1 MNKNKV
7 RGCITLAVIAM
18 VLSVIA
24 FVVPFSRNATFWIA
38 YLFSVIAIAFQV
50 YIFKISFTEI
60 EDVKSKFYGFPIAQ
74 IGVIYLVAQLI
85 ISIVEMILAILIPS
99 WVAVVINIIVTAA
112 AVLGSIAADTV
123 RDEIVKQDDK
133 LKKNVTN
140 MRSMQLLSASI
151 AGQCTSEIKCELE
164 KLAEEFK
171 YSDIVSSEATVELEN
186 ELKQQLDELQ
196 SSVIEGDIESAK
208 VLCAGIYAKLNERN
222 RLCALNK

>member
-7 RGCITLAVIAM
+7 RGCITLAVIAI

-112 AVLGSIAADTV
+112 AVQYL
-123 RDEIVKQDDK
+123 RQ
-133 LKKNVTN
+133 
-140 MRSMQLLSASI
+140 
-151 AGQCTSEIKCELE
+151 
-164 KLAEEFK
+164 
-171 YSDIVSSEATVELEN
+171 
-186 ELKQQLDELQ
+186 
-196 SSVIEGDIESAK
+196 
-208 VLCAGIYAKLNERN
+208 
-222 RLCALNK
+222 

>member
-1 MNKNKV
+1 MHKNKV
-7 RGCITLAVIAM
+7 RGCITLAVIAI

-24 FVVPFSRNATFWIA
+24 FVAPFLRNATFWIA
-38 YLFSVIAIAFQV
+38 YLFSVIAIAFQI
-50 YIFKISFTEI
+50 YIFKISFSQT

-74 IGVIYLVAQLI
+74 IGLVYLVAQLI

-151 AGQCTSEIKCELE
+151 AGQCTSDIRTELA

-208 VLCAGIYAKLNERN
+208 VLCAGIHAKLNERN